1 MFSYLKSFDNLTQSN
16 VTEEPVTVLYLNVA
30 LSRKICLILFNTLLV
45 PSVLLA
51 LYIFYWIFRIPE
63 IRNRLT
69 NHLIIGIFVISFI
82 QVTFKLLTNYSTLL
96 QYK

>member
-96 QYK
+96 LYK